1 VDRVLTALTV
11 AAFVALVL
19 GLPDVPRDL
28 ALVTLGLGAVFT
40 LLATVGFAHVRRGGR
55 GLALGYVAIQMAL
68 GFAILAVS
76 GELLRSTLLL
86 LLVVSQSVQVLP
98 LPWVAVVVATTPFMH
113 IGMSWLDGLR
123 EGLGTL
129 IAAVFVAV
137 LSEVTRRER
146 QARAELANANARLR
160 EYAAQAEQLVTT
172 QERNRLAREIH
183 DGLGHYLTVIGM
195 QLQAARAV
203 LQTGRDEDR
212 QSAEATLDKAQRL
225 SREALA
231 DVRRSVT
238 ALRDPS
244 AVRPLPVVLDEL
256 ATEMSAAGV
265 PTELEVAGAAR
276 ALPPES
282 ADALFRVAQ
291 EGLTNVRKHAGAT
304 GVRLLVD
311 YRDPRAVK
319 LEVCDHGVGAETPGE
334 EAVPGFGLLGLR
346 ERAERLG
353 GHLDVETAP
362 ERGLTLRIELPG

>member
-1 VDRVLTALTV
+1 
-11 AAFVALVL
+11 
-19 GLPDVPRDL
+19 LPDVPRDL

-76 GELLRSTLLL
+76 GELLGSTLLL
-86 LLVVSQSVQVLP
+86 LLLVSQSVQVLP

-160 EYAAQAEQLVTT
+160 EYAAQAEQLATT

-212 QSAEATLDKAQRL
+212 HSAEATLDKAQRL

-238 ALRDPS
+238 ALRDPDT
-244 AVRPLPVVLDEL
+244 VRPLPALLDAL
-256 ATEMSAAGV
+256 AAEMSATGV
-265 PTELEVAGAAR
+265 PTELEIAGAAR

-282 ADALFRVAQ
+282 ADALYRVAQ
-291 EGLTNVRKHAGAT
+291 EGLTNVRKHASAT
-304 GVRLLVD
+304 GARLIVD
-311 YRDPRAVK
+311 YRDARAVK
-319 LEVCDHGVGAETPGE
+319 LEVRDDGVGGTADGV
-334 EAVPGFGLLGLR
+334 AAGGFGWLGLR

-353 GHLDVETAP
+353 GRLDVETAP
-362 ERGLTLRIELPG
+362 ERGLTLRIEVPG

>member
-1 VDRVLTALTV
+1 VDRVLTALTA

-55 GLALGYVAIQMAL
+55 GMALAYVAIQMAL
-68 GFAILAVS
+68 GFAMFAVG
-76 GELLRSTLLL
+76 GEVLGSTLLL
-86 LLVVSQSVQVLP
+86 LLLVSQSVQVLP
-98 LPWVAVVVATTPFMH
+98 LPWAAVVVATMPFLH
-113 IGMSWLDGLR
+113 LGMSWWDGLR
-123 EGLGTL
+123 EGLGTF

-137 LSEVTRRER
+137 LTEVTRRER
-146 QARAELANANARLR
+146 QARAELATANARLR
-160 EYAAQAEQLVTT
+160 EYAAQAEQLATT
-172 QERNRLAREIH
+172 RERNRLAREIH

-319 LEVCDHGVGAETPGE
+319 LEVSDHGVGADTAGE
-334 EAVPGFGLLGLR
+334 EAVRGFGLLGLR

>member
-1 VDRVLTALTV
+1 
-11 AAFVALVL
+11 
-19 GLPDVPRDL
+19 
-28 ALVTLGLGAVFT
+28 
-40 LLATVGFAHVRRGGR
+40 
-55 GLALGYVAIQMAL
+55 
-68 GFAILAVS
+68 
-76 GELLRSTLLL
+76 
-86 LLVVSQSVQVLP
+86 
-98 LPWVAVVVATTPFMH
+98 
-113 IGMSWLDGLR
+113 
-123 EGLGTL
+123 
-129 IAAVFVAV
+129 
-137 LSEVTRRER
+137 
-146 QARAELANANARLR
+146 
-160 EYAAQAEQLVTT
+160 
-172 QERNRLAREIH
+172 
-183 DGLGHYLTVIGM
+183 M

-319 LEVCDHGVGAETPGE
+319 LEVSDHGVGAETPGE